1 MKVKNLLPAALGVLS
16 LLGVTATTIA
26 AEEKAPVTGKTA
38 QAEIDE
44 IITSTVRVRAVNL
57 GKRQLTLQNQEG
69 EIFTV
74 DVPPEVRR
82 LAEIKA
88 GDLIVTEY
96 RQALA
101 VGLYKTDSS
110 TGIRV
115 RRESTSVE
123 RAGMDQPPG
132 GVVRETVE
140 ILANVV
146 AIDKAQREV
155 TIRGAEHAVVLT
167 VPEDIDLGDIKV
179 GDEVLAEYVQE
190 LAINLEPAPA
200 AAIEAWKSR

>member
-1 MKVKNLLPAALGVLS
+1 MKMKNLFPIALGVLS
-16 LLGVTATTIA
+16 LLGVTATPIA
-26 AEEKAPVTGKTA
+26 AQETTP
-38 QAEIDE
+38 AEGVGE
-44 IITSTVRVRAVNL
+44 TITSTVRVHAVNL
-57 GKRQLTLQNQEG
+57 GKRQLTVQNQEG

-101 VGLYKTDSS
+101 VGLHKTDRS

-115 RRESTSVE
+115 RRESVSVE

-146 AIDKAQREV
+146 AIDKARREV
-155 TIRGAEHAVVLT
+155 TIRGAEHTVVLT
-167 VPEDIDLGDIKV
+167 VPEDIDLGEIAV
-179 GDEVLAEYVQE
+179 GDEVLALYVQE